1 MSDKVLV
8 IDLDYSVCEVHGH
21 TKHCAAYGSAK
32 QLGCNPLPA
41 TRAGNGEILFS
52 RMRTRSAESSRG
64 VVRFV
69 DELAAFGMHNA
80 VLEIGRLTDGWVV
93 AVEHSLAEG
102 AGSLRALISSQSRP
116 ASIRINTVS
125 WPSSGR
131 HPVARPQECV
141 PLRVV
146 LTRLDPLDHRM
157 CSCPVRILT

>member
-32 QLGCNPLPA
+32 QLGYNPLPA

-69 DELAAFGMHNA
+69 DELAGVRYAQRGPGDWSTYGWMGGGSRTF
-80 VLEIGRLTDGWVV
+80 VSRGRRFSQGADFVP
-93 AVEHSLAEG
+93 VEAGVHQDQHGVLAEFG
-102 AGSLRALISSQSRP
+102 AAPCGATSRM
-116 ASIRINTVS
+116 RT
-125 WPSSGR
+125 PSSGFDTLGSPR
-131 HPVARPQECV
+131 SSNV
-141 PLRVV
+141 
-146 LTRLDPLDHRM
+146 
-157 CSCPVRILT
+157 